1 MSDQCKVVATCLV
14 KKKAQGS
21 EPDNNKSHGSIN
33 NHREIIVNTLQ
44 IAVNM
49 IELQREKAMG
59 KKTKKQKIRA
69 LEHKIHALEQ
79 GRHVHI
85 RVPEITRGAKPTI
98 AEKVPTVREKQ
109 VKVTTVATS
118 DEDTKLRRY
127 FIHDFQKSIVLV
139 VAIVAVEIALYF
151 IF

>member
-1 MSDQCKVVATCLV
+1 
-14 KKKAQGS
+14 
-21 EPDNNKSHGSIN
+21 
-33 NHREIIVNTLQ
+33 
-44 IAVNM
+44 M